1 VTELYWRAIRP
12 WHKKTLSDIP
22 HMNRQPD
29 RRLRD
34 FGFIGNALC
43 PESAQDSPTTS
54 QSVPLRGRWNDLVVI
69 KAHLHITDLVHAV
82 IPEKRESE
90 GFHMSSRW
98 LLLAASCLW
107 K

>member
-34 FGFIGNALC
+34 FGFVDNALC
-43 PESAQDSPTTS
+43 PGSAQE
-54 QSVPLRGRWNDLVVI
+54 PLTMSKGAPRQGRWFDLVVI
-69 KAHLHITDLVHAV
+69 KAHLS
-82 IPEKRESE
+82 R
-90 GFHMSSRW
+90 GFGYN
-98 LLLAASCLW
+98 A
-107 K
+107 